1 MVYHELVLTA
11 KEYMRHCTAIRPE
24 WLAELAPH
32 YYARGKAELGRAD
45 PARRRLPRAPG
56 KAPPGP

>member
-1 MVYHELVLTA
+1 
-11 KEYMRHCTAIRPE
+11 MRHCTAIRPE